1 MCYTVLHRVITM
13 SKLNW
18 SCTSCGMSA
27 GRKFSVQRHIN
38 NQNIHNGSGQVV
50 SYLEYSMGIKEGK
63 YRPQKI
69 PQFTQSE
76 TPYLNKIEAEV
87 ENQIVREIAKR
98 IYNQLTP
105 NKVFFDNL
113 EKVATD
119 SLIGKYRSD
128 ILNGSS

>member
-1 MCYTVLHRVITM
+1 MRNVSWQKI
-13 SKLNW
+13 
-18 SCTSCGMSA
+18 
-27 GRKFSVQRHIN
+27 FIQRHIN

-50 SYLEYSMGIKEGK
+50 SYLEYSMGIEEGK

-69 PQFTQSE
+69 PQFTRSE
-76 TPYLNKIEAEV
+76 TPYLSKIEAEV